1 MYSLPLLGAEV
12 DGVAA
17 DVHRVLGHQG
27 RRLGVLGHGV
37 PVPALANQKPRCGQ
51 STANQRALKS
61 TRIYR

>member
-27 RRLGVLGHGV
+27 RRLGVLGHRV
-37 PVPALANQKPRCGQ
+37 PVPALTNQKSRCGQ
-51 STANQRALKS
+51 STADQMALKS
-61 TRIYR
+61 TRIYS

>member
-51 STANQRALKS
+51 STANERAFKS
-61 TRIYR
+61 TRI